1 MIKRLLSTKLA
12 AFLKLFPVVAVVG
25 PRQAGKT
32 TFVKNELRQWRYF
45 DLEKPS
51 DYNKLRPDVEY
62 FFQEYGKHCIV
73 DEVQEIP
80 AIFSYLRSFI
90 DSNRRKKGQI
100 VLLGSVNPLLLKEIS
115 ESLTGRIG
123 LIELSTLTYS
133 EIHNNV
139 KMNLEDFWLKGGY
152 PEPLKWTLNNHVIWV
167 EQYIKSLVER
177 DILRYHQVTLSA
189 QKQIQLMTMV
199 AHVHGKHW
207 NASEI
212 ASAFGISYHTVNS
225 YVDILEKYFLVRRLY
240 PYFTNVGKRLVKH
253 PKLYYRDTGILHYL
267 LGINSK
273 EELRTSPHRGF
284 SFEGLIIENIIKGMH
299 ASKKSSPEFYFYRTA
314 QGDEIDLLVKESNDL
329 TAYEIKTS
337 TTVTKSDLSGF
348 QRCIEQLGVSR
359 GIVIYSG
366 RDNYSLSHNIE
377 VKSANDFLAGK
388 F

>member
-139 KMNLEDFWLKGGY
+139 KMNLEDFWLNPSSAVGRQISSSI
-152 PEPLKWTLNNHVIWV
+152 NHCDF
-167 EQYIKSLVER
+167 EKSE
-177 DILRYHQVTLSA
+177 LSSE
-189 QKQIQLMTMV
+189 
-199 AHVHGKHW
+199 
-207 NASEI
+207 ASFCRCKF
-212 ASAFGISYHTVNS
+212 SSVN
-225 YVDILEKYFLVRRLY
+225 L
-240 PYFTNVGKRLVKH
+240 
-253 PKLYYRDTGILHYL
+253 
-267 LGINSK
+267 IN
-273 EELRTSPHRGF
+273 
-284 SFEGLIIENIIKGMH
+284 
-299 ASKKSSPEFYFYRTA
+299 
-314 QGDEIDLLVKESNDL
+314 
-329 TAYEIKTS
+329 
-337 TTVTKSDLSGF
+337 
-348 QRCIEQLGVSR
+348 
-359 GIVIYSG
+359 
-366 RDNYSLSHNIE
+366 
-377 VKSANDFLAGK
+377 
-388 F
+388 